1 MEQVLPTLKIKT
13 HTHTHTHRGLLTPFS
28 FNVDSNRK
36 ILRRKKKPSYM
47 ELRKTS
53 PFPTPMLIKTLQSLT
68 PTLILINVLLVSMH
82 VVT

>member
-1 MEQVLPTLKIKT
+1 
-13 HTHTHTHRGLLTPFS
+13 
-28 FNVDSNRK
+28 
-36 ILRRKKKPSYM
+36 M

-53 PFPTPMLIKTLQSLT
+53 PFPTPMLIKTPQSLT